1 MRSPVLTAVLLMLS
15 CTLLVA
21 GTTLI
26 AKALGNGAM
35 GEVIPAA
42 MTSQARFVFGAL
54 TVALVLGLRRAS
66 GRPAWVEPPGGARP
80 PAWGVHLIRTGL
92 GWLGGF
98 LMFTAAARMPLAD
111 ASALGFVSPVATML
125 FAALLLGERVAGARW
140 AAAAVALLGALVL
153 LRPGAGVIQPAALYA
168 LGAAAAVGLEA
179 IAIKRLATTEPP
191 GRTMLINNTMGAV
204 IGCVMAV
211 PVFHWPQGAAVWAL
225 LIAMGCVMVTAQILL
240 LTANRLADVSFV
252 APFWYT
258 VLVWAAVYDIVAFGV
273 WPDWVSITGAAIIV
287 AGGLGMTLAEV
298 RTRRRAASAR
308 LRALADGAK
317 PAP

>member
-1 MRSPVLTAVLLMLS
+1 MRSPTLAAVLLMLG

-21 GTTLI
+21 ATTLF
-26 AKALGNGAM
+26 AKALGNGAL
-35 GEVIPAA
+35 GEAIPAA

-54 TVALVLGLRRAS
+54 TVALTLGLRRAS

-80 PAWGVHLIRTGL
+80 PAWGVHTIRTAL

-125 FAALLLGERVAGARW
+125 FAALLLGERVAAARW
-140 AAAAVALLGALVL
+140 VAASVALVGALVL
-153 LRPGAGVIQPAALYA
+153 LRPGAGVIQPAAFFA
-168 LGAAAAVGLEA
+168 LGAAASMGLEA

-204 IGCVMAV
+204 IGCVLAA
-211 PVFHWPQGAAVWAL
+211 PVFHWPQGWAVWL
-225 LIAMGCVMVTAQILL
+225 LLVAMGSVMVTAQILL

-252 APFWYT
+252 APFWYAT
-258 VLVWAAVYDIVAFGV
+258 LIWAAVYDILAFGI
-273 WPDWVSITGAAIIV
+273 WPDWVSASGAAIIV
-287 AGGLGMTLAEV
+287 AGGLGMTFAELH
-298 RTRRRAASAR
+298 TRRLASAR
-308 LRALADGAK
+308 LRGLADGAR